1 MQNKEEQIFLFN
13 QGTYYHAYELL
24 GCHFD
29 TLDECQGA
37 FFRVWAP
44 NAKHVSVVGDFNGWN
59 GDIHPMHKL
68 GRSGIWEVFVK
79 NCNTYDKYKY
89 AITTKKNQ
97 VILKADPYA
106 FYQETN
112 GRTASMVY
120 DISGY
125 DWQDKKYYEQLNKKD
140 IYTSPM
146 NIYEVNFLSWKRGE
160 NYEYYTYNRL
170 AEELVPYVKEMG
182 YTHIEIMPI
191 TEYPFDGSW
200 GYQVTG
206 YFAITSRLGTPQEFM
221 HFVDVCHQNG
231 IGVIL
236 DWVPA
241 HFPKDD
247 FALAEFDGMPLY
259 ENAGWDRKEH
269 KSWGTLRFDYGR
281 CEIQSFLI
289 SSAMLFLKEYHIDGL
304 RVDAVASMLYLDYDK
319 KAGEWL
325 PNSHGGK
332 ENLEAIAFLQKLNAA
347 VFREF
352 PKALMIAEESTAW
365 PLVTKPTNIG
375 GLGFN
380 FKWNMGWMNDMLEY
394 VKTDPW
400 FRKGSHNKLTFSM
413 FYAFSE
419 NFILP
424 ISHDEVVHGKGSL
437 MGKMYGPYDEKFNQ
451 YRAFLA
457 YMFAH
462 PGKKLTF
469 MGAELGQFKEWDNG
483 MGIDF
488 CLLDFEKHRQLK
500 EYVKQL
506 NKFYANTPALYE
518 NDYSW
523 EGFKWLIPDDNHQN
537 IVAFIRR
544 DNKGEELI
552 CIINFSPSPRN
563 KYKIGVE
570 AGEYKEVFNASLVEF
585 GGEINNKNKIHTSK
599 QFGMHGYNNSVEI
612 TIPSYGAIF
621 LKRVKKDASK
631 EEKEKTNKKNS

>member
-1 MQNKEEQIFLFN
+1 MTNKKEEQLFLFN

-24 GCHFD
+24 GCHMEEKKGK
-29 TLDECQGA
+29 TGA
-37 FFRVWAP
+37 YFRVWAP
-44 NAKHVSVVGDFNGWN
+44 NAKKVNLVGDFNGWN
-59 GDIHPMHKL
+59 DTLHPMKKL
-68 GRSGIWEVFVK
+68 GRSGVWEVFVDEVK
-79 NCNTYDKYKY
+79 TYDKYKY
-89 AITTKKNQ
+89 QITASNGNTF
-97 VILKADPYA
+97 LKADPYA

-112 GRTASMVY
+112 GKTASMVY
-120 DISGY
+120 DIGGY
-125 DWQDKKYYEQLNKKD
+125 NWQDDKYQKDLSKKD
-140 IYTSPM
+140 IYSSPM
-146 NIYEVNFLSWKRGE
+146 NVYEVNFLSWKRGE
-160 NYEYYTYNRL
+160 NYEYYTYDKL
-170 AEELVPYVKEMG
+170 TEELIPYVKEMG

-206 YFAITSRLGTPQEFM
+206 YFAITSRLGTPQQFM
-221 HFVDVCHQNG
+221 HFVDECHKNG

-247 FALAEFDGMPLY
+247 FGLVDFDGKHLY

-269 KSWGTLRFDYGR
+269 KTWGTRRFDYGR
-281 CEIQSFLI
+281 EEIQSFLI
-289 SSAMLFLKEYHIDGL
+289 SSAMFFLKQYHIDGL

-319 KAGEWL
+319 KQGEWL
-325 PNSHGGK
+325 PNSKGGK

-347 VFREF
+347 VFKEF
-352 PKALMIAEESTAW
+352 PKTLMIAEESTAW

-394 VKTDPW
+394 VKIDPW

-437 MGKMYGPYDEKFNQ
+437 MGKMYGDYDQKFNQ
-451 YRAFLA
+451 YRAFLS

-469 MGAELGQFKEWDNG
+469 MGTEFGQFKEWDNS

-488 CLLDFEKHRQLK
+488 CLFEFEKHKKLNDF
-500 EYVKQL
+500 VKYL
-506 NKFYANTPALYE
+506 NKFYTSTPALYE
-518 NDYSW
+518 IDYSW
-523 EGFKWLIPDDNHQN
+523 EGFNWIIPDDYDQN
-537 IVAFIRR
+537 VVAFARK
-544 DNKGEELI
+544 DKKGKELI
-552 CIINFSPSPRN
+552 CIVNFSPEPRN
-563 KYKIGVE
+563 RYKVGVNAGKYKQVLNSDWE
-570 AGEYKEVFNASLVEF
+570 EF
-585 GGEINNKNKIHTSK
+585 GGTTKKTNKLLQTKEFSIHGKNNC
-599 QFGMHGYNNSVEI
+599 VELN
-612 TIPSYGAIF
+612 IPSFGAIF
-621 LKRVKKDASK
+621 LTKSTERK
-631 EEKEKTNKKNS
+631 

>member
-1 MQNKEEQIFLFN
+1 MADKDTQMFLFN

-29 TLDECQGA
+29 KFNNCQGA

-44 NAKHVSVVGDFNGWN
+44 NAKRVSLVGDFNNWDN
-59 GDIHPMHKL
+59 TKHKMKKL
-68 GRSGIWEVFVK
+68 GPGGIWEVFVEGVK
-79 NCNTYDKYKY
+79 IYDKYKY
-89 AITTKKNQ
+89 EITSPYNHTF
-97 VILKADPYA
+97 LKADPYA

-112 GRTASMVY
+112 GRTASMAY

-125 DWQDKKYYEQLNKKD
+125 KWHDKKYLEDLNKKD
-140 IYTSPM
+140 IYSSPM
-146 NIYEVNFLSWKRGE
+146 NIYEVNFLSWRRGE

-170 AEELVPYVKEMG
+170 TEELIPYVKEMG

-221 HFVDVCHQNG
+221 HFVDECHKNG

-247 FALAEFDGMPLY
+247 FGLIDFEGKALY
-259 ENAGWDRKEH
+259 ENVGWDRKEH
-269 KSWGTLRFDYGR
+269 KTWGTRRFDYGR
-281 CEIQSFLI
+281 EEVQSFLI
-289 SSAMLFLKEYHIDGL
+289 SSAMMFLKEYHVDGL

-319 KAGEWL
+319 KDGEWI
-325 PNSHGGK
+325 PNSKGGK
-332 ENLEAIAFLQKLNAA
+332 ENLEAIAFLQKLNSA
-347 VFREF
+347 VFKEF

-394 VKTDPW
+394 IKIDPW
-400 FRKGSHNKLTFSM
+400 FRKGSHSKLTFSM

-437 MGKMYGPYDEKFNQ
+437 MGKMYGNYDQKFDG
-451 YRAFLA
+451 YRAFLS

-469 MGAELGQFKEWDNG
+469 MGIELGQFKEWDNG

-488 CLLDFEKHRQLK
+488 CLLEYEKHTKLK
-500 EYVKQL
+500 DFVKDL
-506 NKFYANTPALYE
+506 NHFYKSTPALYE
-518 NDYSW
+518 NDFSW
-523 EGFKWLIPDDNHQN
+523 DGFKWVIPDDNEQN
-537 IVAFIRR
+537 IVAFVRK
-544 DNKGEELI
+544 DKKGNEVVCLV
-552 CIINFSPSPRN
+552 NFSPEERRN
-563 KYKIGVE
+563 YKIGVE
-570 AGEYKEVFNASLVEF
+570 GEEYEVLLNSAWEKYGGAVKDKEKTYIS
-585 GGEINNKNKIHTSK
+585 KKIA
-599 QFGMHGYNNSVEI
+599 MHGYNNCIELN
-612 TIPSYGAIF
+612 IPSFGAIF
-621 LKRVKKDASK
+621 LEKKKRG
-631 EEKEKTNKKNS
+631 

>member
-1 MQNKEEQIFLFN
+1 MTNKKEEQLFLFN

-24 GCHFD
+24 GCHMEEKKGK
-29 TLDECQGA
+29 TGA
-37 FFRVWAP
+37 YFRVWAP
-44 NAKHVSVVGDFNGWN
+44 NAKKVSLVGDFNGWN
-59 GDIHPMHKL
+59 DTLHPMKKL
-68 GRSGIWEVFVK
+68 DRSGVWEVFVDEVK
-79 NCNTYDKYKY
+79 TYDKYKY
-89 AITTKKNQ
+89 QITASNGNTF
-97 VILKADPYA
+97 LKADPYA

-120 DISGY
+120 DIGGY
-125 DWQDKKYYEQLNKKD
+125 NWQDDKYQKDLSKKD
-140 IYTSPM
+140 IYSSPM
-146 NIYEVNFLSWKRGE
+146 NVYEVNFLSWKRGE
-160 NYEYYTYNRL
+160 NYEYYTYDKL
-170 AEELVPYVKEMG
+170 TEELIPYVKEMG

-206 YFAITSRLGTPQEFM
+206 YFAITSRLGTPQQFM
-221 HFVDVCHQNG
+221 HFVDECHKNG

-247 FALAEFDGMPLY
+247 FGLVDFDGKHLY

-269 KSWGTLRFDYGR
+269 KTWGTRRFDYGR
-281 CEIQSFLI
+281 EEIQSFLI
-289 SSAMLFLKEYHIDGL
+289 SSAMFFLKQYHIDGL

-319 KAGEWL
+319 KQGEWL
-325 PNSHGGK
+325 PNSKGGK

-347 VFREF
+347 VFKEF
-352 PKALMIAEESTAW
+352 PKTLMIAEESTAW

-394 VKTDPW
+394 VKIDPW

-437 MGKMYGPYDEKFNQ
+437 MGKMYGDYDQKFNQ
-451 YRAFLA
+451 YRAFLS

-469 MGAELGQFKEWDNG
+469 MGTEFGQFKEWDNS

-488 CLLDFEKHRQLK
+488 CLFEFEKHKKLNDF
-500 EYVKQL
+500 VKYL
-506 NKFYANTPALYE
+506 NKFYTSTPALYE
-518 NDYSW
+518 IDYSW
-523 EGFKWLIPDDNHQN
+523 EGFNWIIPDDYDQN
-537 IVAFIRR
+537 VVAFARK
-544 DNKGEELI
+544 DKKGKELI
-552 CIINFSPSPRN
+552 CIVNFSPEPRN
-563 KYKIGVE
+563 RYKVGVNAGKYKQVLNSDWE
-570 AGEYKEVFNASLVEF
+570 EF
-585 GGEINNKNKIHTSK
+585 GGTTKKTNKLLQTKEFSIHGKNNC
-599 QFGMHGYNNSVEI
+599 VELN
-612 TIPSYGAIF
+612 IPSFGAIF
-621 LKRVKKDASK
+621 LTKSTERK
-631 EEKEKTNKKNS
+631 